1 MTRTEGPQGRNRV
14 RNKEIMKK
22 KYLAMCLIMICIVFT
37 SACSKGR
44 GTGEG
49 GKEESSQILSS
60 AAADT
65 EEGSTEETLAETGPE
80 ETAGEESKADVST
93 GMSAGAEEPADTE
106 TGRADE
112 ESGVPDYPAEDAG
125 NMTYES
131 PLGYSIV
138 YDPTVFTLDDTAG
151 YDSFRYHTAESL
163 EAPVY
168 ISVQVYTDMDAGTLA
183 DGLALQSGIDGVAAQ
198 DVYFGKDSLEAKGVF
213 YERKNGDVTQ
223 TQAFYA
229 VSGAEGTLLVEIGG
243 YTGMPVN
250 AEVRFEEMLGS
261 FVLAE

>member
-1 MTRTEGPQGRNRV
+1 
-14 RNKEIMKK
+14 MKK
-22 KYLAMCLIMICIVFT
+22 IYLAFCLTVICVVFA

-44 GTGEG
+44 GRDEG
-49 GKEESSQILSS
+49 GKGETSRGSSFAAGTEEFSKEETSAD
-60 AAADT
+60 AAAGK
-65 EEGSTEETLAETGPE
+65 EPSGEGTLAGT
-80 ETAGEESKADVST
+80 
-93 GMSAGAEEPADTE
+93 EEPADTE

-151 YDSFRYHTAESL
+151 YDFFRYHTAESL

-183 DGLALQSGIDGVAAQ
+183 DGLILQSGMDGVTAQ
-198 DVYFGKDSLEAKGVF
+198 DVYFGKDSLEAKSVSYGQ
-213 YERKNGDVTQ
+213 KNGEVTQ
-223 TQAFYA
+223 TQTFYA
-229 VSGAEGTLLVEIGG
+229 VPGANGTLLVEIGG
-243 YTGMPVN
+243 YTGMPAD
-250 AEVRFEEMLGS
+250 AEARFEEMLGS
-261 FVLAE
+261 FVVS